1 MNTDQAKEIDFPKLL
16 SKLGFEPVKIS
27 KSGSEL
33 WYNSPLRSEKTAS
46 FHTSFLGGKWIWKD
60 FGDIGGTV
68 IDFIMRYQ
76 NSDVKDALAFL
87 EGRVGAVKNT
97 IPTPLNLNFGT
108 DKSIPSVEAAKKI
121 FTLKEIKNFGSDYSL
136 SEYIISN
143 RGIDQEIAKQFLKEI
158 HFVNNQNGKHYFAAG
173 LKNTEGG
180 YEIRNPFFK
189 STVPETSKSMSFVKM
204 GEDNKEII
212 CFEGFIDFLSYGTLF
227 GLQSHQNY
235 LVLNTVSFVKEAAQ
249 MIKSSSYSK
258 ILTFFDN
265 DKAGQ
270 EATEYFKIQLPN
282 VQSQNVIYANDKD
295 LNAFLIRFKQ
305 SEIKK

>member
-27 KSGSEL
+27 KGGFEL
-33 WYNSPLRSEKTAS
+33 WYNSPLRSEKAAS

-76 NSDVKDALAFL
+76 NTDVKNALDFL

-97 IPTPLNLNFGT
+97 IPAPLNFDT
-108 DKSIPSVEAAKKI
+108 SKSILSTKAAKNI

-136 SEYIISN
+136 TEYIISN

-158 HFVNNQNGKHYFAAG
+158 HFVNNQSCKHYFAAG
-173 LKNTEGG
+173 LENTEGG

-189 STVPETSKSMSFVKM
+189 STVPETSKSISFVKM
-204 GEDNKEII
+204 GEDNEEIV
-212 CFEGFIDFLSYGTLF
+212 CFEGFLDFLSYGTLF

-235 LVLNTVSFVKEAAQ
+235 LILNSVSFVKEAAA
-249 MIKSSSYSK
+249 MIKNGSYSK
-258 ILTFFDN
+258 VLTFFDN
-265 DKAGQ
+265 DKAG
-270 EATEYFKIQLPN
+270 EDATEYFKIQLPN
-282 VQSQNVIYANDKD
+282 VQSQNVIYANEKD